1 MDSLPVACTLTPP
14 ELAARRGGLL
24 PGLAARAVAAAPVE
38 GGRSWRFEAAPGL
51 LADIAAVVEA
61 ERRCCRFLR
70 FALAVEPGD
79 GPVTLAVTGPQG
91 TAEFLETL
99 VT

>member
-1 MDSLPVACTLTPP
+1 MDSLPLACTLTPS

-24 PGLAARAVAAAPVE
+24 PGLAARAVASAPVE
-38 GGRSWRFEAAPGL
+38 GGRAWRFDDAPGL

-79 GPVTLAVTGPQG
+79 GPVALTVTGPEG
-91 TAEFLETL
+91 TAEFLESL
-99 VT
+99 VA

>member
-1 MDSLPVACTLTPP
+1 MDSLPVACTLTPS

-24 PGLAARAVAAAPVE
+24 PGLAARAAFSAPVE
-38 GGRSWRFEAAPGL
+38 GGRSWRFDRAPGL

-61 ERRCCRFLR
+61 EHGCCRFLR

-79 GPVTLAVTGPQG
+79 GPVALTVTGPEG
-91 TAEFLETL
+91 TAEFLESL
-99 VT
+99 VA